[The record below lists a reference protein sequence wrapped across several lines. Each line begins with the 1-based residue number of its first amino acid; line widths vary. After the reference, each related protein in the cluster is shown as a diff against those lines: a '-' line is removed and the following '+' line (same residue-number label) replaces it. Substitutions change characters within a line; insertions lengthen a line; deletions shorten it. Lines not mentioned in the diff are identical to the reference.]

1 MFTCVLD
8 TTNNNISSDDVHC
21 YRFIKDTGITEM
33 VDQQGS
39 NIHFTNS
46 TISNTLTSE
55 LTITNSTQS
64 HTGYYWV
71 GTPSFNVC
79 NVSLTVLASMNIIHY
94 DYDYAY
100 ICDQICQ
107 KGSYTRTAS
116 GLTFHYHSTDT
127 TIDQQFMLVPLP
139 NLQRSAFNEASFTGL
154 SGVHGC
160 SGGLLMASACPARQT
175 DSWQSPQDWLVR
187 LGIDLATF

>member
-1 MFTCVLD
+1 M
-8 TTNNNISSDDVHC
+8 
-21 YRFIKDTGITEM
+21 YIKDKTKLQLSTE
-33 VDQQGS
+33 
-39 NIHFTNS
+39 
-46 TISNTLTSE
+46 
-55 LTITNSTQS
+55 
-64 HTGYYWV
+64 
-71 GTPSFNVC
+71 
-79 NVSLTVLASMNIIHY
+79 
-94 DYDYAY
+94 

-139 NLQRSAFNEASFTGL
+139 NLQRSAFTEASFTGL

-175 DSWQSPQDWLVR
+175 DGRESPQGWLVR